1 MGAAA
6 RPAWPLR
13 AALGG
18 FGLGPLRATGGG
30 GAAVRAA
37 GPVRPAALGGLR
49 LGPLCAGPAELVT
62 RSRLRRPGVGPL
74 WRARRRPLPVRP
86 ERLRSARRRPRSAGP
101 GPEPPRRRPARDLPR
116 RFRGAPLPPGL

>member
-1 MGAAA
+1 LLEPLRERRRRPRHLGAGPAGPMGAAA
-6 RPAWPLR
+6 RPARPLR

-74 WRARRRPLPVRP
+74 WRARRRP
-86 ERLRSARRRPRSAGP
+86 
-101 GPEPPRRRPARDLPR
+101 
-116 RFRGAPLPPGL
+116 